1 VIVREFLVNVGCE
14 KDFEL
19 VFGPEGVWPG
29 LLQSS
34 AEGYLGTE
42 LQKDLLAERSFK
54 VRDFWK
60 SHLDFEAF
68 RKLYQS
74 DVEQFR
80 KWLAGKNLVEKEMLL
95 GSFYIDQPNS
105 DEDAGLVPM

>member
-1 VIVREFLVNVGCE
+1 MREFVVKAGCE
-14 KDFEL
+14 REFEL
-19 VFGPEGVWPG
+19 VFGPDGVWPG
-29 LLQSS
+29 LLQPR

-42 LQKDLLAERSFK
+42 LQKDSLAERGYK

-68 RKLYQS
+68 RELYQP

-80 KWLAGKNLVEKEMLL
+80 KWLAGKNLVEKEKLL
-95 GSFYIDQPNS
+95 GSFYMDEPDG
-105 DEDAGLVPM
+105 DEDAGLVQA